1 MASVWRFE
9 KWALTSRN
17 TESVHT
23 QVYNFL
29 YRQVQDALVFW
40 GREVNRA
47 CPEWFR
53 LSFLKSMSRKV
64 INGRSRINN
73 IKHIC

>member
-17 TESVHT
+17 AESVHT

-29 YRQVQDALVFW
+29 YRQVQDALVFG

-47 CPEWFR
+47 CPEWSG
-53 LSFLKSMSRKV
+53 LSLLEAMSMAM
-64 INGRSRINN
+64 GQEG
-73 IKHIC
+73 HQW